1 MAARGSDGSAG
12 LAGLSGGLSSP
23 PVAAARN
30 TESPRSRSLPSTQ
43 VAVLQRNGVVFYG
56 DPEHLSLDT
65 AARTVGILPQW
76 EHLYPEL
83 LKANARVEL
92 AQQAALARAERTRRS
107 PAWRAAFEA
116 RNGRPYVPAQP
127 PPPPPAAPPPV
138 VLPPLE
144 PTWDVKPRATFAA
157 SALQQPTYLAILD
170 HAGSV
175 ANADEV
181 KRNFVASFTAAQ
193 MSLLGRELASAGRDL
208 PFVAAEDELVVKAAL
223 LLRHDPPSEFSQMAH
238 MAMWLLPGFPDGGIA
253 GFITHGRTAAAIR
266 ERYAAGEGVVSL
278 LSVVCARALC
288 SLVPNVSP
296 VSAHLCRPRFSRWAV
311 ILASWRS
318 GGGAWPAGYEHL
330 AEYAAD
336 MPTLLARYGNSHR
349 LASPAAA
356 GEPQKPSAG
365 EPKEAAAGG
374 KHVTHEQKG
383 EEAQAA
389 AEGVQGTASSLGGR
403 ASPQTGSGAAS
414 GAARQ
419 RGRARDRR
427 AALSGGGG

>member
-1 MAARGSDGSAG
+1 MAARGSGGSAG
-12 LAGLSGGLSSP
+12 LAGLAGGLTSP
-23 PVAAARN
+23 PVAARN

-116 RNGRPYVPAQP
+116 RNGRPYVPAQH

-266 ERYAAGEGVVSL
+266 ERYAAGG
-278 LSVVCARALC
+278 
-288 SLVPNVSP
+288 
-296 VSAHLCRPRFSRWAV
+296 W
-311 ILASWRS
+311 
-318 GGGAWPAGYEHL
+318 
-330 AEYAAD
+330 
-336 MPTLLARYGNSHR
+336 
-349 LASPAAA
+349 
-356 GEPQKPSAG
+356 
-365 EPKEAAAGG
+365 
-374 KHVTHEQKG
+374 
-383 EEAQAA
+383 
-389 AEGVQGTASSLGGR
+389 
-403 ASPQTGSGAAS
+403 
-414 GAARQ
+414 
-419 RGRARDRR
+419 
-427 AALSGGGG
+427 